1 MKHLFKISFFSL
13 FCLFFILSC
22 SKKENSLPEPIDKSY
37 FPLYVGLENIYKVE
51 KIKIDEPINLYDT
64 QRYYIKEKIES
75 TYSDETGNKIYRIEL
90 YRKDDSLSNWVL
102 FRAWMAQYVNNQA
115 HKVEENIRYVK
126 LVFPLKINLKWNGNA
141 YNTNETQLYYIKEL
155 DSRWNNFEKTCLVI
169 QKEKE
174 SLVDKYYQ
182 TERYAKNVG
191 LIEKIDIKIE
201 QAYVIQGVPIEQRI
215 KRGEIYRQTIINN

>member
-1 MKHLFKISFFSL
+1 
-13 FCLFFILSC
+13 
-22 SKKENSLPEPIDKSY
+22 
-37 FPLYVGLENIYKVE
+37 
-51 KIKIDEPINLYDT
+51 
-64 QRYYIKEKIES
+64 
-75 TYSDETGNKIYRIEL
+75 
-90 YRKDDSLSNWVL
+90 
-102 FRAWMAQYVNNQA
+102 MAQYVNNQA